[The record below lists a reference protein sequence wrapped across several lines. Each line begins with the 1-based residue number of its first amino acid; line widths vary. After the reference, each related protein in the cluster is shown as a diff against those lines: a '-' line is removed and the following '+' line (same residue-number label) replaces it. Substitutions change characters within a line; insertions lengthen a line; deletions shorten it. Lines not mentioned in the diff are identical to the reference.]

1 MIEAA
6 RVVRCFLYQMLTAA
20 LALAVLPPAAARRA
34 VAPAFP
40 TEWQGKSELMAR
52 VITAVVEENRLHK
65 LIPAPSY
72 TKPVV
77 QPGMRGSGRPVM
89 GTVSADA

>member
-20 LALAVLPPAAARRA
+20 LALAVLPPAAAQRA

-40 TEWQGKSELMAR
+40 TEWQGKWCTHKDTPSKAIYAR
-52 VITAVVEENRLHK
+52 SSHECILYQSSH
-65 LIPAPSY
+65 
-72 TKPVV
+72 
-77 QPGMRGSGRPVM
+77 
-89 GTVSADA
+89 